1 MYRVPGSSYSNASTA
16 DAACMSP
23 KRCSQ
28 CIDPSHRSQNRRQFA
43 RVAVLAP
50 ICSRRSTLVTM
61 EAVRLARA
69 RELRRLKRTK
79 LRCCPDKDGCNQ
91 CLRRGA
97 RFLIRAEADEED
109 EQSLADA
116 TCTLC
121 PSPGAREGAD
131 TANLAPRSNS
141 KSTATQRL
149 RSASLSVNQSGAA
162 RELRAHTCQY
172 PPQSAHVRLPSHL
185 RAHCGSD
192 WALRHG
198 NDIDFPFARQGL
210 ATALYR
216 DVPPA
221 LRLQLF
227 TRCVLEVALE
237 AKALGVTLTG
247 ADDLHDV
254 VARMLARVIDD
265 DANAEGYGRS
275 TPPPG
280 TARGSVHSPDVP
292 AAARSSP
299 SSPPKSRTRS
309 QRSSRGATFSP
320 GCNTVRRERVST
332 PTSSDSHAVS
342 LDVRGAIEEVQAML
356 SKQRLQRGSGSSNSN
371 STGAFV
377 DLSAPSV
384 EELHF
389 EMVRRLLS
397 FIARGGLTEQEW
409 DELDEQ
415 RNRRP
420 PAPADTRVTTDT
432 DAGRYSRARARSE
445 FYSSFVE
452 PNDSSGSCFLNPFA
466 LLFKR
471 RNKTPM
477 CPSFSGRCPEN
488 LSPVRA
494 KPNPGMS
501 PAPSPSDS
509 LTKRGRGSMVA
520 PSPLKL
526 KLEPEMD
533 TREAQVGAA

>member
-1 MYRVPGSSYSNASTA
+1 
-16 DAACMSP
+16 
-23 KRCSQ
+23 
-28 CIDPSHRSQNRRQFA
+28 
-43 RVAVLAP
+43 
-50 ICSRRSTLVTM
+50 M

-265 DANAEGYGRS
+265 DANAEGNGRS

-280 TARGSVHSPDVP
+280 TARGSEHFPL
-292 AAARSSP
+292 
-299 SSPPKSRTRS
+299 
-309 QRSSRGATFSP
+309 
-320 GCNTVRRERVST
+320 
-332 PTSSDSHAVS
+332 AV
-342 LDVRGAIEEVQAML
+342 
-356 SKQRLQRGSGSSNSN
+356 
-371 STGAFV
+371 
-377 DLSAPSV
+377 
-384 EELHF
+384 
-389 EMVRRLLS
+389 RLL
-397 FIARGGLTEQEW
+397 
-409 DELDEQ
+409 
-415 RNRRP
+415 
-420 PAPADTRVTTDT
+420 
-432 DAGRYSRARARSE
+432 
-445 FYSSFVE
+445 
-452 PNDSSGSCFLNPFA
+452 A
-466 LLFKR
+466 LPR
-471 RNKTPM
+471 
-477 CPSFSGRCPEN
+477 
-488 LSPVRA
+488 
-494 KPNPGMS
+494 
-501 PAPSPSDS
+501 
-509 LTKRGRGSMVA
+509 
-520 PSPLKL
+520 
-526 KLEPEMD
+526 
-533 TREAQVGAA
+533 